1 MINKAQNINQ
11 TFAVCLIAQ
20 SQIWCEVRAKLLEG
34 LKWQAI

>member
-11 TFAVCLIAQ
+11 TFAVSLIARF
-20 SQIWCEVRAKLLEG
+20 QIRCEVRAKLLVG